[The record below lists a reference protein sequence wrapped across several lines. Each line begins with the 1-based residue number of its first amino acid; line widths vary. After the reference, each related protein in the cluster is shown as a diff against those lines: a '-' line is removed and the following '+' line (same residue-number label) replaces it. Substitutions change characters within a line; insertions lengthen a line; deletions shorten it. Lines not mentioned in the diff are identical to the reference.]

1 MIVFAFI
8 PQDGKDRANADHIIN
23 AKARMKEKY
32 PIHHRLDNHVYL
44 LSTSDTPTEV
54 AKEVGVYRRKDD
66 KPKDCDFP
74 VRYVGFECNGRSQGW
89 LPESVWAYIHGMK

>member
-8 PQDGKDRANADHIIN
+8 PKEKESADADHILN
-23 AKARMKEKY
+23 AKMRMNEKY
-32 PIHHRLDNHVYL
+32 PVQQRLADNVFV

-54 AKEVGVYRRKDD
+54 AKEVSVYRRRDD